1 MEKLLENQVAL
12 VTGASSGIGY
22 GVAQALANAGA
33 AVVLNYHTH
42 AESAEK
48 LADEIEKAGGA
59 ALALLAH
66 AFLSVT
72 RAHAAEG
79 AVKGGTRLAASPT
92 MALAGACRSTWT

>member
-1 MEKLLENQVAL
+1 MAKPENAMEKLLENQVAL

-22 GVAQALANAGA
+22 GVAQARASAGA

-59 ALALLAH
+59 ALAVGADV
-66 AFLSVT
+66 ADRDQVESMFDAW
-72 RAHAAEG
+72 RARFGPVDIWVADSG
-79 AVKGGTRLAASPT
+79 
-92 MALAGACRSTWT
+92 